1 MVSYHFVLDHIETLN
16 NIPTIVIK
24 WNYAKLYQTT
34 SNYINLY
41 QRVQI
46 QMKLSIYL
54 GHICFIHHAWSDYAF
69 TKKATTINPIFTSP
83 FFHCVKEKATDH
95 LLQKVDAE
103 DSIIS
108 DDDQRG
114 VKQEVD
120 FPKFYFFVVGFFN

>member
-1 MVSYHFVLDHIETLN
+1 MKLRQI
-16 NIPTIVIK
+16 IP
-24 WNYAKLYQTT
+24 NYIKLYEFLSKGPN
-34 SNYINLY
+34 SNEAIN
-41 QRVQI
+41 
-46 QMKLSIYL
+46 L
-54 GHICFIHHAWSDYAF
+54 GHICFRNHAWSDYAF
-69 TKKATTINPIFTSP
+69 TKKQQRSIQFSRAP
-83 FFHCVKEKATDH
+83 FSTVKEKATDH